1 MFKKSLVILLALII
15 IFLNCKEKLD
25 HTANSEK
32 YNSKNYTIT
41 ISGLN
46 IINEKG
52 DTILTIND
60 SLAVKFSIDSIMVQT
75 LRDSL
80 LNND

>member
-15 IFLNCKEKLD
+15 IFPNCKKKLD

-32 YNSKNYTIT
+32 NNPRNYTIT

-46 IINEKG
+46 IINARG

-75 LRDSL
+75 FQDSL
-80 LNND
+80 LNNH